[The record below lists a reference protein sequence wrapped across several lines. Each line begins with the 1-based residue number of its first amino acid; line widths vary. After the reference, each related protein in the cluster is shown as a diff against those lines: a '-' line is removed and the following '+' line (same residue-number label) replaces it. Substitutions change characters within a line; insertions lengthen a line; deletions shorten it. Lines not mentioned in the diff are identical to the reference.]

1 MICSSSSRPGNKC
14 AQEKEFTAAAWA
26 QRLVR
31 TAGLRAEAELLHY
44 LQLIQQAVAPRV
56 VLGVVGQPLLDRIL
70 LPINDT
76 GAAAHASTSAP
87 PQGLA
92 HAVVVPQGPVVVRS
106 T

>member
-1 MICSSSSRPGNKC
+1 MICWSSSRPSIKC

-31 TAGLRAEAELLHY
+31 TAGLRAEAELLHD
-44 LQLIQQAVAPRV
+44 LQLVQQAVAPSV
-56 VLGVVGQPLLDRIL
+56 VLRVVGQPLLDSIL
-70 LPINDT
+70 LPIDDA

-87 PQGLA
+87 PKGLA
-92 HAVVVPQGPVVVRS
+92 YTVVVPQGPAVVGC